1 MGTDMIRLVLL
12 LLALTLSALPQTPA
26 SATVR
31 GQVTL
36 AESGAALHGASV
48 LLMPGGRT
56 TESDE
61 QGRFVF
67 SGLAPGRYSAVA
79 HMHALTDEKQVF
91 EVNAGGES
99 VVNFALKLS
108 ALRESITVT
117 AAGKEEAVA
126 ESFMSVSSLDG
137 YQLTAKSGSTSLGD
151 LLENEAGVAKRSFGP
166 GTTRPVVRG
175 FDGDRVLILQDGMR
189 TGTLSSQSGDHGEPI
204 DPSNV
209 ERVEVVK
216 GPATLLYGSNAIGG
230 VVNVLTD
237 HHVVNQHPHDGL
249 HMSLTGVGGTA
260 NAQGGGS
267 GSFEYG
273 RGDWLVYGSGGG
285 MRTGDYSTPQGRIFN
300 SGTEMNNFK
309 FGAGRYGE
317 RFSFNAN
324 FQRLE
329 TTYGIPSPSESEQQ
343 HAEEDHHHEA
353 PVINMR
359 RNSLRFNGAAKQ
371 LGSFFEQFQ
380 YDLGYSDYTHAE
392 LEEGIAGTRFF
403 NKQLTWR
410 GVLDQKRRGP
420 LSGSF
425 GLWGLRRDYE
435 ARGAEALTPP
445 VDQNAFAVFGMEEL
459 RYDRVRFQ
467 FGGRLERNAY
477 SPRGLEARSF
487 LGASGSAGVFLPLW
501 QDGAAVANYI
511 RSYRA
516 PALEELYN
524 QGPHPGN
531 LAYEIGNSNLKR
543 ELSDGVELSLRHQG
557 RRLRLD
563 TSLFRYQMHDFVY
576 FSPTGAQLDGLP
588 VNEYL
593 QAGARFLG
601 AESRAQIQLLGA
613 LWLLTGFDYVDANL
627 TAGTR
632 QALPRIPPA
641 RGRLGI
647 DWFWKGFSLRP
658 ELVLANRQ
666 SQLAPNETATAGYGV
681 INLNAT
687 YTLTRQHLMHT
698 FAVNTFNLSDRLY
711 RNHLSFIKDFAPE
724 MGRGIRFSYTVRLF

>member
-1 MGTDMIRLVLL
+1 MVSDMIRLLTLSLL
-12 LLALTLSALPQTPA
+12 LLLPVFPQQPA
-26 SATVR
+26 PGTVR
-31 GQVTL
+31 GKVTL
-36 AESGAALHGASV
+36 ADGGSTLQGATI
-48 LLMPGGRT
+48 LLTPGGRI
-56 TESDE
+56 TESDD
-61 QGRFVF
+61 QGQFVF
-67 SGLAPGRYSAVA
+67 RNVPPGRYSAVS
-79 HMHALTDEKQVF
+79 HMHALTGDKKTVVVAPGAEA
-91 EVNAGGES
+91 EVD
-99 VVNFALKLS
+99 FALKLS
-108 ALRESITVT
+108 ALRETITVT
-117 AAGKEEAVA
+117 AAGKQETVA
-126 ESFMSVSSLDG
+126 ESFMSVASLDG

-204 DPSNV
+204 DPSNI

-249 HMSLTGVGGTA
+249 HMAITGVGGTA

-273 RGDWLVYGSGGG
+273 RHEWLVYGSGGG
-285 MRTGDYSTPQGRIFN
+285 MRTGDYNTPRGRVLN
-300 SGTEMNNFK
+300 SGTDMSDFK
-309 FGAGRYGE
+309 VGAGRYGE
-317 RFSFNAN
+317 GFSFNAN
-324 FQRLE
+324 FQHLE
-329 TTYGIPSPSESEQQ
+329 TTYGIPVAPATPEQLAAGQ
-343 HAEEDHHHEA
+343 QPEA
-353 PVINMR
+353 PVLHMR
-359 RNSLRFNGAAKQ
+359 RNSARFNGAAKQ
-371 LGSFFEQFQ
+371 LGSFLNQFE

-392 LEEGIAGTRFF
+392 LEEGIPGTEFF
-403 NKQLTWR
+403 NKQFTWR
-410 GVLDQKRRGP
+410 GVFDQKRRGP
-420 LSGSF
+420 LTGSF
-425 GLWGLRRDYE
+425 GLWGLHRAYD

-445 VDQNAFAVFGMEEL
+445 VDQNAFAAFGLEEL

-477 SPRGLEARSF
+477 SPAGLEARSF

-501 QDGAAVANYI
+501 KDGAAVANYI

-524 QGPHPGN
+524 LGPHPGN
-531 LAYEIGNSNLKR
+531 LAYEIGNANLRR

-557 RRLRLD
+557 QRLRLD
-563 TSLFRYQMHDFVY
+563 TSLFHYQMHDFIY
-576 FSPTGAQLDGLP
+576 FSPTGGVQDGLN
-588 VNEYL
+588 VYEYL
-593 QAGARFLG
+593 QADARFAG
-601 AESRAQIQLLGA
+601 AEARAQLRLHGP

-632 QALPRIPPA
+632 QSLPRIPPA
-641 RGRLGI
+641 RGHLGF
-647 DWFWKGFSLRP
+647 DWFWKGLSVRP

-666 SQLAPNETATAGYGV
+666 SQVAPNETATAGYAV
-681 INLNAT
+681 VNVNAT
-687 YTLTRQHLMHT
+687 YTITRQHLMHT
-698 FAVNTFNLSDRLY
+698 FAVNTFNLGDTLY